1 MYNWNKRIDTGRYDV
16 KLYLR
21 MNELDVL
28 SEALK
33 DYKVGPKDARAK
45 GELLSLFELI
55 FRHYIG

>member
-1 MYNWNKRIDTGRYDV
+1 LYDWNKRIDAGKYDV

-21 MNELDVL
+21 MNELDLL

-33 DYKVGPKDARAK
+33 AYKVGPKDARAK
-45 GELLSLFELI
+45 GEIRVLFELV

>member
-1 MYNWNKRIDTGRYDV
+1 MYDWNKRIDAGRYDV

-21 MNELDVL
+21 MNELDLL

-33 DYKVGPKDARAK
+33 AYKVGPGDARAK
-45 GELLSLFELI
+45 GEMLTLFELV